1 MSYAWGK
8 KLLSFH
14 KKLSEFDSVVLFSTA
29 DWDNPFWTNKQ
40 HMACKLAEAGFKV
53 FYIESLGLR
62 RVTVAKSDLGRIG
75 RRLLRFFK
83 GARQVQPN
91 IWVYSPLVLPLHGY
105 HIVEIL
111 NNFLLKTIVNFYRF
125 RLKFVKTIGWTYN
138 PLVYDLLKSLDFD
151 TVVYHSVDDLSA
163 APRLPGAEIER
174 NEKLILRYAANVF
187 VTSVTLKNKYLGWGR
202 EDVYYSPNVADYEHF
217 SKALLEDLAS
227 PKDMKAF
234 RGPKVGFI
242 GAISGYK
249 VDFDMLAQAADQ
261 TPQWNWIMIGKV
273 GEGDPG
279 TDITKLQKSNIHLL
293 GARSYQE
300 LPAYLKEFDVVII
313 PSPLN
318 DYTRAMFPMKFFE
331 YLAAGKV
338 IVATDLP
345 SLQEFDDVFLKAT
358 DSDAL
363 IAHINSV
370 LSGQVLFSSR
380 MKEVAQE
387 HTWDKRMG
395 KMFSEIEKSLQ
406 KKPLE

>member
-1 MSYAWGK
+1 MRSRY
-8 KLLSFH
+8 

-62 RVTVAKSDLGRIG
+62 KVAASKSDIGRIW

-83 GARQVQPN
+83 GARQVRQN
-91 IWVYSPLVLPLHGY
+91 IWVYSPLVLPLYGY
-105 HIVEIL
+105 QSVEVL
-111 NNFLLKTIVNFYRF
+111 NKFLLKTVVNFYRF
-125 RLKFVKTIGWTYN
+125 RLGFRKTIGWTYN
-138 PLVYDLLKSLDFD
+138 PLVYELLKSLNFD

-163 APRLPGAEIER
+163 APRLPAAEIER
-174 NEKLILRYAANVF
+174 NEKFILKYAANVF
-187 VTSVTLKNKYLGWGR
+187 VTSITLKNKYQAWGR
-202 EDVYYSPNVADYEHF
+202 SDVFYSPNVADYEHF
-217 SKALLEDLAS
+217 SKARRKDLPS
-227 PKDMKAF
+227 PKDLEAF
-234 RGPKVGFI
+234 YGPKIGFI

-249 VDFDMLAQAADQ
+249 VDFDMLSRAAES

-279 TDITKLQKSNIHLL
+279 TDIAKLQKSNIHLL
-293 GARSYQE
+293 GARSYQD
-300 LPAYLKEFDVVII
+300 LPSYLKEFDVVII

-338 IVATDLP
+338 IVATELP
-345 SLQEFDDVFLKAT
+345 SIEEFSDVFLKAAT
-358 DSDAL
+358 SEEL
-363 IAHINSV
+363 VGQINSV
-370 LSGQVLFSSR
+370 LSGQVIFNAR
-380 MKEVAQE
+380 MNEVAQE
-387 HTWDKRMG
+387 HTWDNRMD

-406 KKPLE
+406 TRP